1 MASESTEEEVVSVAL
16 PPDLRRWLDQRATQ
30 LDVDR
35 QEMLFQLVSTYRATI
50 DGDGE
55 APAVVE
61 TQTVEEQF
69 ESLAD
74 ELRTHVQ
81 EQVDGVAT
89 SGEVADLSE
98 DVQEKI
104 EDVRER
110 VVQVKRET
118 DGKAPKNHRHV
129 EFDELRDELAD
140 LETALATV
148 ESEVNAEMRAH
159 DEDVERLDE
168 RIDAMDRRLEDAE
181 ERLQTVAWIVRDLRE
196 QEDYQ
201 NKRGASLDAIKRAA
215 AAEGIDQ
222 AACGTCGEDVF
233 IGLLTEARCPHCD
246 ATVTDVEPADGFF
259 SDPTLQAA
267 SAIEAADAGEEE

>member
-16 PPDLRRWLDQRATQ
+16 PPDLRRWLDQRASQ

-35 QEMLFQLVSTYRATI
+35 QEMLVQLVSTYRATV
-50 DGDGE
+50 DGDGD

-61 TQTVEEQF
+61 TRVVEEQF

-81 EQVDGVAT
+81 EQVDDVAT
-89 SGEVADLSE
+89 SGEVADLSD

-110 VVQVKRET
+110 VLQVKRET
-118 DGKAPKNHRHV
+118 DGKAPNNHGHV
-129 EFDELRDELAD
+129 EFEELRDELRD
-140 LETALATV
+140 LETALSTV
-148 ESEVNAEMRAH
+148 ESKVNAEIRAH
-159 DEDVERLDE
+159 DEDVDRLDE
-168 RIDAMDRRLEDAE
+168 RIDAMDQRLEDAE
-181 ERLQTVAWIVRDLRE
+181 EKLQTVAWIVRDLRE

-222 AACGTCGEDVF
+222 ATCDTCGDDVF
-233 IGLLTEARCPHCD
+233 IGLLTEARCPHCE
-246 ATVTDVEPADGFF
+246 ATVTDVQPAAGFF
-259 SDPTLQAA
+259 SDPTLVAA
-267 SAIEAADAGEEE
+267 SAIEAADDGEDE